1 MPKRGKRKHSGIEIS
16 YSNKLVAMRIWWED
30 APKSAKREDRIYG
43 KKKVIDLS
51 SSHAQRYAHVIFYV
65 EYDWC

>member
-1 MPKRGKRKHSGIEIS
+1 MHRSLRKERFE
-16 YSNKLVAMRIWWED
+16 YTA
-30 APKSAKREDRIYG
+30 

-65 EYDWC
+65 EYDLG